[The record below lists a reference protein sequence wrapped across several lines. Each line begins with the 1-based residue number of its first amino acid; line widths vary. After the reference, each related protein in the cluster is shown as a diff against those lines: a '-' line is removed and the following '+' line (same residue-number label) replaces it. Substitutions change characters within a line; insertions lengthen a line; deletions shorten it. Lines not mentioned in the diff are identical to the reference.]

1 MLFSILIFK
10 KEISTGDLTQ
20 LGIYTGYTTIYSLAL
35 LQNIQASF
43 KFSNADQMKDNLLT
57 VSVQYPADFGMI

>member
-1 MLFSILIFK
+1 MSVLIFK

-20 LGIYTGYTTIYSLAL
+20 LGIYTGYTTIYPLAL

-57 VSVQYPADFGMI
+57 VSVQYPAGFGMI